1 MRRARPRAW
10 GRGRPEGDWVARSP
24 FFLCCPGIGWRCGMK
39 PLLMAPP
46 QGQPQA
52 NAWMQLVPLVAI
64 FVIFYFLLIRPARKR
79 QKDVQKMLD
88 ELKSG
93 DKVITSG
100 GLLGTVMAIDRDI

>member
-1 MRRARPRAW
+1 MR
-10 GRGRPEGDWVARSP
+10 
-24 FFLCCPGIGWRCGMK
+24 

-100 GLLGTVMAIDRDI
+100 GLLGTVMAIDRDIVQLRVAEKIKVDVTKSSIVALQEGGTSSSTES